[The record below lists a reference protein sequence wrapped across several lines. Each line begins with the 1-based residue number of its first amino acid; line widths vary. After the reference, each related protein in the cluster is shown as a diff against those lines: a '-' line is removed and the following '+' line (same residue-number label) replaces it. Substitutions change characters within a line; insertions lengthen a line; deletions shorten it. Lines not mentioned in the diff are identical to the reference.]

1 MLQIL
6 CCGDTGEFIFSY
18 CPASFESSCAL
29 ISVQMEV
36 GVCLSKYA
44 VGTILVPKKLPENV
58 MNVLLDFYVFFV
70 THLLPKHT
78 EDLPT
83 HRKQGKVKFCS
94 WIENQIKLEED

>member
-58 MNVLLDFYVFFV
+58 MNVLLDFYVFFCN
-70 THLLPKHT
+70 TFAAKTYRGLAHSQETGQSKILQL
-78 EDLPT
+78 D
-83 HRKQGKVKFCS
+83 
-94 WIENQIKLEED
+94 